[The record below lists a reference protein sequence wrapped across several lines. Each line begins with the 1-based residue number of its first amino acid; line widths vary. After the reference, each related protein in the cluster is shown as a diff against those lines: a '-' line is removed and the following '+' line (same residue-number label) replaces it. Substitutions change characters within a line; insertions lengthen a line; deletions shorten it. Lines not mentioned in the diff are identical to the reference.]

1 MPGMQASGTSS
12 KVSRAIG
19 LLRAVN
25 VGGRVLRMEDLRAI
39 MSRLGYAGSQ
49 TLLQSGNVVFGFATG
64 SPQTAMDIEG
74 RIERELQSR
83 LSLQADVFIRSAD
96 EWEDLMAAN
105 PFRAEAKADPSHL
118 VLMVLRDKPAP
129 AAVKMLQAGIKGR
142 ETVRAGERHLYIV
155 YPDGMGL
162 SKLTGT
168 VIERTLSTRGTAR
181 NWNTVTKLA
190 ALARA

>member
-1 MPGMQASGTSS
+1 MHASWTSS
-12 KVSRAIG
+12 TVSRAIG

-49 TLLQSGNVVFGFATG
+49 TLLQSGNVVFEFATG
-64 SPQTAMDIEG
+64 SKPQTAMDMEG
-74 RIERELQSR
+74 RIERELQAR
-83 LSLQADVFIRSAD
+83 LSLQADVFIRSAE

-105 PFRAEAKADPSHL
+105 PFRAEAKADPARL
-118 VLMVLRDKPAP
+118 VLMVLRDKPAA
-129 AAVKMLQAGIKGR
+129 AAVKTLQAGIKGR